1 MVILRKLVN
10 KIARVIREALLSPI
24 ELVMFNKS
32 EDSLPNP
39 PIFFLGAP
47 RSGTT
52 LAMQVITD
60 VFDLGYIS
68 NLHCKYYGA
77 PALAEMVFHPIDDRP
92 RSSYRSVH
100 GRTNAAYDPS
110 ECGEWWYRFFR
121 RSPRYVDL
129 AGAKRRKMARFRKSV
144 LSLIYAFGRPVIFK
158 NPHAALR
165 IQPIVK
171 YLPESL
177 FIIIERDELDNAH
190 SLLEVRN
197 RVNKDYRQ
205 WWSMEPPSI
214 ERLQKLPAH
223 EQVVEQIRHIYATI
237 TKDLSSSNVD
247 PSACFLLK
255 YEDLCDNPEKEMNRL
270 DEFFR
275 TNGCQISRRFKPPEP
290 FPRRTEIRIDLDLFD
305 KVKKYADKS

>member
-1 MVILRKLVN
+1 MAERFIGGTLMSL
-10 KIARVIREALLSPI
+10 I
-24 ELVMFNKS
+24 ELSLFNKS
-32 EDSLPNP
+32 ENSSPNP
-39 PIFFLGAP
+39 PIFFLAAP

-60 VFDLGYIS
+60 VFDVGYIS

-77 PALAEMVFHPIDDRP
+77 PALAEMIFHPIDERP
-92 RSSYRSVH
+92 KSDYRSVH
-100 GRTNAAYDPS
+100 GRTNSPHEPS

-129 AGAKRRKMARFRKSV
+129 AGANGRKMARFRKSV
-144 LSLIYAFGRPVIFK
+144 FSLVHAFGRPVLFK

-177 FIIIERDELDNAH
+177 FIIIERDVLDNAH

-197 RVNKDYRQ
+197 RVHKDYHQ

-237 TKDLSSSNVD
+237 KRDLSFSNVD

-255 YEDLCDNPEKEMNRL
+255 YEDLCDDPEKEMNRL
-270 DEFFR
+270 EGFFR
-275 TNGCQISRRFKPPEP
+275 TNGCQVARRYEPPEP
-290 FPRRTEIRIDLDLFD
+290 FPRRNELRIDRDLLE
-305 KVKKYADKS
+305 KVKRYVGES